1 VKTLWH
7 DKGIKHI
14 SVIFFALTTFAH
26 PQQLEKDEQQQ
37 CPSGHEV

>member
-26 PQQLEKDEQQQ
+26 PQQLEKGEQQQ
-37 CPSGHEV
+37 CPSGHES